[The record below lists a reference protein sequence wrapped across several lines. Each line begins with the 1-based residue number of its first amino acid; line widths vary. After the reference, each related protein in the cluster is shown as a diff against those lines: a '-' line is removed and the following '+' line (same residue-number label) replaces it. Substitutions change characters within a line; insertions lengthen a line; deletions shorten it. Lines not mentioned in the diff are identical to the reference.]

1 MILMKEC
8 KNVFESTKDLFHKE
22 YRKGRRMDIAKAFV
36 KAFRKKDVSII
47 ACYMTNPIRYQHNWD
62 EIYRLDKEILLKQL
76 SDEMMDWYVW
86 GKVMATAVSF
96 HRKRVYWEA
105 DVVVRTA
112 NGVIK
117 IYLYLFLGCVYKIWI
132 RDINNIE

>member
-1 MILMKEC
+1 
-8 KNVFESTKDLFHKE
+8 
-22 YRKGRRMDIAKAFV
+22 MDIAKAFA

-47 ACYMTNPIRYQHNWD
+47 ASYLTNPIRYQRNWD
-62 EIYRLDKEILLKQL
+62 EIYMLDKEILLKQL

-105 DVVVRTA
+105 DVRVVTA
-112 NGVIK
+112 NGVIE
-117 IYLYLFLGCVYKIWI
+117 IYLYLFLGCVYEIWI
-132 RDINNIE
+132 RDIENNE